1 MQPQDNNIP
10 QDQSMGGGQGAA
22 DPMAGQ
28 STPMGGSTF
37 QPQTNPSSDNQPV
50 MPQWHGEAAADAQE
64 LYAQPTQEANG
75 DNPAA
80 AMPPN
85 PLLNE
90 NPAPQPDANAAMTQE
105 FNQASNLTAP
115 LAPNPEPTP
124 PATPA
129 PPAPGMEAQTAAMP
143 TNPLLNESAQQ
154 PQPAPATPGML
165 PPEMPTSQPSPAPAV
180 APEPI
185 PAPVAEPAV
194 PLPPDMSQAPAQ
206 AQLYQQ
212 PSNLPGADQLG
223 MAAAGMDQGMPNQ
236 GGIDPRL
243 AQAADM
249 GAYGPPPRNNKKI
262 LFVILG
268 VVIGIVLIVGIVFF
282 VTNSSKNK
290 QTTQNLTPTT
300 QQPTQTPS
308 SGPAT
313 PPENYVTVDK
323 QCYTFALYNPNT
335 VPTDQACS
343 FEEATFGKLK
353 TSTISVIT
361 TTESLKAVDDY
372 FSLVKPN
379 VTVVSEESLKLDK
392 IDAKQLIY
400 KASDGKTYSEVAAL
414 IVGKNYQQDG
424 KPVTAISIKTS
435 YQGAFDQEV
444 NKNVIDTWRWK

>member
-1 MQPQDNNIP
+1 
-10 QDQSMGGGQGAA
+10 
-22 DPMAGQ
+22 MAGQ
-28 STPMGGSTF
+28 SSPMGGSTF
-37 QPQTNPSSDNQPV
+37 QPQTNPQGSAPAWQND
-50 MPQWHGEAAADAQE
+50 ATADAQQ
-64 LYAQPTQEANG
+64 LYAQPTPGSG

-80 AMPPN
+80 SMPPN

-124 PATPA
+124 PVVPAT
-129 PPAPGMEAQTAAMP
+129 PAPGMEPQPTAMP

-154 PQPAPATPGML
+154 PQPSAVAPGML
-165 PPEMPTSQPSPAPAV
+165 PAEMPTSQPASTPAA
-180 APEPI
+180 APEPMTA
-185 PAPVAEPAV
+185 PPVAEPAM
-194 PLPPDMSQAPAQ
+194 PLPPDMSQVPVQ
-206 AQLYQQ
+206 PELYQQ
-212 PSNLPGADQLG
+212 PAGLPGADQLG
-223 MAAAGMDQGMPNQ
+223 TAAAGMDQAMPAQ

-262 LFVILG
+262 LFIILG
-268 VVIGIVLIVGIVFF
+268 IILGAAIIGGIVFL

-290 QTTQNLTPTT
+290 QNVQTPTT
-300 QQPTQTPS
+300 TIQPQTTQTPS

-313 PPENYVTVDK
+313 PPENYVTIDK
-323 QCYTFALYNPNT
+323 QCYSFALYNPNT
-335 VPTDQACS
+335 VPSDQACS

-361 TTESLKAVDDY
+361 TTESLKAIDDY
-372 FSLVKPN
+372 FGLVKPN
-379 VTVVSEESLKLDK
+379 VTVVSEEVVKLDN

-424 KPVTAISIKTS
+424 KAVTAISIKTS

-444 NKNVIDTWRWK
+444 NKNIIDTWRWK